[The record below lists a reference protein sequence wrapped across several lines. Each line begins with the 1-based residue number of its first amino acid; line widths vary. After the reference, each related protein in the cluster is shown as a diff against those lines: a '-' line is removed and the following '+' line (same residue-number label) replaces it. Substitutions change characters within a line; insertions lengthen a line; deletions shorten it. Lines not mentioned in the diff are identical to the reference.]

1 MARSPHTA
9 GVAALRATALALL
22 VAALAAT
29 AAGARPAAA
38 PPAPAPFPGPE
49 VQEHILANGMKVLLV
64 PRHITPSVAAGWV
77 AKVGS
82 ANERTG
88 ITGISHLFEH
98 MMFKGTTTI
107 GTKDA
112 ALDRQLMD
120 EQERVQAGMRTE
132 LSALRAAQRRGEIDD
147 MMKPEAKTPRYREL
161 EARFDSLVAAQRA
174 NMVKNEFDN
183 LLQRNG
189 GSRINAFTN
198 NDMTFYFENLPAN
211 KLELWF
217 WLESDRIAN
226 SVFREFYSER
236 DVVNEERR
244 LGVESTPT
252 GKYQEA
258 FDAVFWEASPYNWP
272 VIGWPSDVASLTYGQ
287 ARDYYA
293 LYYAPQNLCA
303 VLVGD
308 FEPRQAL
315 ALAEKYLGRIPA
327 GPRPAPEMIT
337 TEPRQLA
344 EKRFYG
350 EAETNPAVTVRWHTV
365 AAVHRDVPALEV
377 LSGILDG
384 PAGRLRRA
392 LVLGDGPATS
402 VRAAQDALKYEG
414 MFEIDAE
421 AKDGRAPEQVE
432 TAIYAELDKLQRE
445 PVPAEE
451 LQGVKNRYLASS
463 YRQLD
468 SNYFLMIR
476 YGRAEATSSWR
487 DAEADDRA
495 VQLVTAED
503 VQRVAK
509 AYFTKEN
516 RAVAVWTR
524 KAGGEAEDPALAAL
538 PPEARPMIMGSLAR
552 LQAMTEVA
560 QVQAYI
566 GRLDERAGGMP
577 PELKGAMDFLRAKAQ
592 ARLAELQTGNK

>member
-1 MARSPHTA
+1 MARSPHSVRI
-9 GVAALRATALALL
+9 VARRVTMLALL
-22 VAALAAT
+22 FAALAAT
-29 AAGARPAAA
+29 AAGAKPAGA
-38 PPAPAPFPGPE
+38 PQAPSPGPE
-49 VQEHILANGMKVLLV
+49 VQEYILANGMKLLLV

-82 ANERTG
+82 ANERAG

-107 GTKDA
+107 GTKDS
-112 ALDRQLMD
+112 ALDRQLMQ
-120 EQERVQAGMRTE
+120 EQERVQSGMRAE

-226 SVFREFYSER
+226 SVFREFCSER

-538 PPEARPMIMGSLAR
+538 PPEAKPMIMGSLAR

>member
-1 MARSPHTA
+1 MARSPHPA
-9 GVAALRATALALL
+9 RVVLRRMTALALL
-22 VAALAAT
+22 VTALAAT
-29 AAGARPAAA
+29 AALAGPAGAPAAA
-38 PPAPAPFPGPE
+38 PSPGPE
-49 VQEHILANGMKVLLV
+49 VQEHVLANGMKVLFV

-82 ANERTG
+82 ANEHTG
-88 ITGISHLFEH
+88 ITGLSHLFEH
-98 MMFKGTTTI
+98 MMFKGTSTI

-112 ALDRQLMD
+112 ALDRRLMD
-120 EQERVQAGMRTE
+120 EQERVQAGMRAE
-132 LSALRAAQRRGEIDD
+132 LSLLRAAQRRGDIAD
-147 MMKPEAKTPRYREL
+147 MMKPEARTPRYVAL
-161 EARFDSLVAAQRA
+161 EARFDSLVAAQRD

-183 LLQRNG
+183 ILQRNG

-217 WLESDRIAN
+217 WLEADRIGD

-244 LGVESTPT
+244 LSVESTPT

-272 VIGWPSDVASLTYGQ
+272 VIGWPSDVAALTYDE
-287 ARDYYA
+287 ARAYYA

-308 FEPRQAL
+308 FDPQQAL
-315 ALAEKYLGRIPA
+315 ALAEKYLGSIPA

-337 TEPRQLA
+337 MEPRQLA

-402 VRAAQDALKYEG
+402 VRAGQDALKYEG
-414 MFEIDAE
+414 MFEIEAE
-421 AKDGRAPEQVE
+421 AKEGRTPEQVE
-432 TAIYAELDKLQRE
+432 AAVYTELEKLQRE
-445 PVPAEE
+445 AVPADE
-451 LQGVKNRYLASS
+451 LQGVKNRYLAAS

-468 SNYFLMIR
+468 SNYFLMLR
-476 YGRAEATSSWR
+476 YGRAEATGSWR
-487 DAEADDRA
+487 DADADDRA
-495 VQLVTAED
+495 VQLVTADD

-509 AYFTKEN
+509 TYFTREN

-524 KAGGEAEDPALAAL
+524 KADAGAEDPALAAV
-538 PPEARPMIMGSLAR
+538 PAEAKPMVMGSLAR
-552 LQAMTEVA
+552 LQAMTDAA
-560 QVQAYI
+560 QVQAYL
-566 GRLDERAGGMP
+566 GRLEERAGQMP
-577 PELKGAMDFLRAKAQ
+577 PGMKGAMDYLRTKAQ
-592 ARLAELQTGNK
+592 ARLAELQAGNK

>member
-1 MARSPHTA
+1 MARSLHTA
-9 GVAALRATALALL
+9 GAGARRAAALALL
-22 VAALAAT
+22 AVALAAT
-29 AAGARPAAA
+29 AAGAKPAGAA
-38 PPAPAPFPGPE
+38 PALAPSPGPE

-82 ANERTG
+82 ANERAG

-112 ALDRQLMD
+112 ALDRQLMQ
-120 EQERVQAGMRTE
+120 EQERVQSGMRAE
-132 LSALRAAQRRGEIDD
+132 LAGLRAAQRRGEIAD

-161 EARFDSLVAAQRA
+161 EVRFDSLVAAQRA

-272 VIGWPSDVASLTYGQ
+272 VIGWASDVASLTYEQ
-287 ARDYYA
+287 ARAYYA

-308 FEPRQAL
+308 FDPRQAL

-327 GPRPAPEMIT
+327 GPQPAPEMIT
-337 TEPRQLA
+337 MEPRQLA

-384 PAGRLRRA
+384 TAGRLRRA

-402 VRAAQDALKYEG
+402 ARASQDALKYEG
-414 MFEIDAE
+414 MFEIEAE
-421 AKDGRAPEQVE
+421 AKEGRTPEQVE
-432 TAIYAELDKLQRE
+432 AAIYTELDKLQRE
-445 PVPAEE
+445 PVPADE

-468 SNYFLMIR
+468 SNFFLMLR

-487 DAEADDRA
+487 DADADDRA

-509 AYFTKEN
+509 SYFAKEN

-524 KAGGEAEDPALAAL
+524 KTGGEAEDPALAAL
-538 PPEARPMIMGSLAR
+538 PAEAKPMIMGSLAR
-552 LQAMTEVA
+552 LQGMTDAA

-566 GRLDERAGGMP
+566 GRLEERAGQLP
-577 PELKGAMDFLRAKAQ
+577 PELKGAMDFLRTKAQ
-592 ARLAELQTGNK
+592 ARLVELQAGNK